1 MKIVIDAT
9 PIMINRTA
17 VYHLAWDIVYY
28 FSNRYAASVLIYDRI
43 YHYNEVIN
51 LKNNIDDYFIA
62 RCQEGINNFI
72 ESASKNKSYYIR
84 NHIDLNGSCVIYL
97 DPLYCLLDYSID
109 NSIVLIHDLTPLTHP
124 TWHTPLV
131 CGAYLSAYK
140 KIQSSQISIIADS
153 QSTARDLWVNFGI
166 PRDNI
171 EIAYLYNRKIDK
183 FREIYSTTE
192 IKNQFL
198 FVGSLEERKNVSTL
212 IKAFSL
218 SNLNKIGFHL
228 KIVGGD
234 GYGSYQIRK
243 DAKNIQGVDVLGF
256 VSEKE
261 LNKLY
266 NNSLAFVYP
275 SMWEGFGL
283 PLIEAMRRGLI
294 CIASSHSA
302 MGEVGKDAVI
312 FIDPEKPESI
322 AGALVDVANMDLSTR
337 NEFRKRSF
345 IRSKFFSFSK
355 FISVFEKTLEKK
367 KNYTTTSFGSEHILS
382 NISPEEERAIEAEKR
397 VLDMEAKL
405 LEIGSNLRRE
415 AKRAIEAEKQVL
427 EAEKKLIDILNS
439 RSWKITKPL
448 RVFFKSSKVIQ
459 KISLKKINL
468 IFKNIYL
475 KILIKFINLLKNNSF
490 LKLFIIKLLK
500 KFGLEKKIIQYYYS
514 RFYVLSNNLEE
525 NRDSSNEIDSKLSEL
540 SPYALEIYE
549 KLLKIIQN

>member
-1 MKIVIDAT
+1 
-9 PIMINRTA
+9 
-17 VYHLAWDIVYY
+17 
-28 FSNRYAASVLIYDRI
+28 
-43 YHYNEVIN
+43 
-51 LKNNIDDYFIA
+51 
-62 RCQEGINNFI
+62 
-72 ESASKNKSYYIR
+72 
-84 NHIDLNGSCVIYL
+84 
-97 DPLYCLLDYSID
+97 
-109 NSIVLIHDLTPLTHP
+109 
-124 TWHTPLV
+124 
-131 CGAYLSAYK
+131 
-140 KIQSSQISIIADS
+140 
-153 QSTARDLWVNFGI
+153 
-166 PRDNI
+166 
-171 EIAYLYNRKIDK
+171 
-183 FREIYSTTE
+183 
-192 IKNQFL
+192 
-198 FVGSLEERKNVSTL
+198 
-212 IKAFSL
+212 
-218 SNLNKIGFHL
+218 
-228 KIVGGD
+228 
-234 GYGSYQIRK
+234 
-243 DAKNIQGVDVLGF
+243 
-256 VSEKE
+256 
-261 LNKLY
+261 
-266 NNSLAFVYP
+266 
-275 SMWEGFGL
+275 MWEGFGL

-322 AGALVDVANMDLSTR
+322 AGALVDVANMDFSTR

-367 KNYTTTSFGSEHILS
+367 KNYTTTSFGSENILS

-405 LEIGSNLRRE
+405 LEIGSNLSRE

-459 KISLKKINL
+459 KISLTKINL

-475 KILIKFINLLKNNSF
+475 KILIKFINLLKSNSF